1 MRKRKVAIIGSG
13 NIGTDLMIKILRHGQ
28 HLEMAV
34 MVGIDPQSDGLA
46 RARRLG
52 VATTHEGVGGLMQ
65 MAEFAD
71 IDFVFDATSAG
82 AHIKNDAAL
91 REAKPGIRVI
101 DLTPA
106 AIGPYCVPVVNL
118 ADNLHQG
125 NVNMVTCGG
134 QATIPMIA
142 AVSRVAKVHYAE
154 IVASIASQ
162 SAGPGTRANIDEFTE
177 TTSQAIEKVGGAGK
191 GKAIIVLNPAEPP
204 LMMRDTVYILSEL
217 ASQEAIAASI
227 AEMAAAVQAYV
238 PGYRLKQQVQFEVI
252 PEEQAGQP
260 ARRRLFFRP
269 ENRGVPRSGRGG
281 ALSASVRGQPR
292 YYDLGG
298 AGDGGANGRGNAQ
311 RGGSDSMNGKKL
323 YISDVTLRDGMH
335 AIRHQYS
342 LAQVQQIASAL
353 DKAGVDSIEV
363 AHGDGL
369 QGSSFNY
376 GFGAHSDI
384 AWIEAAADVVS
395 QAKIATLL
403 LPGIGTLHD
412 LKAAY
417 QAGARVVR
425 VATHCS
431 EADVAA
437 QHIAFAR
444 ELGMDTVGFLM
455 MSHMISPQAL
465 AQQALKM
472 ESYGATCIYVVDS
485 GGAMNMNDIRDRFRA
500 LKAVLKPE
508 TATGMHAHH
517 NLSLGVANSIVAV
530 EEGCDRIDASL
541 AGMGAG
547 AGNAPLEVFI
557 AAADKLG
564 WQHGT
569 DLYALMNA
577 ADELVRPLQDRPVR
591 VDRETLAL
599 GYAGVY
605 SSFLRHSEAAAK
617 RYGLSAVDILVELGK
632 RRMVGGQEDMI
643 VDVALD
649 LLNRNK

>member
-1 MRKRKVAIIGSG
+1 
-13 NIGTDLMIKILRHGQ
+13 
-28 HLEMAV
+28 
-34 MVGIDPQSDGLA
+34 
-46 RARRLG
+46 
-52 VATTHEGVGGLMQ
+52 
-65 MAEFAD
+65 
-71 IDFVFDATSAG
+71 
-82 AHIKNDAAL
+82 
-91 REAKPGIRVI
+91 
-101 DLTPA
+101 
-106 AIGPYCVPVVNL
+106 
-118 ADNLHQG
+118 
-125 NVNMVTCGG
+125 
-134 QATIPMIA
+134 
-142 AVSRVAKVHYAE
+142 
-154 IVASIASQ
+154 
-162 SAGPGTRANIDEFTE
+162 
-177 TTSQAIEKVGGAGK
+177 
-191 GKAIIVLNPAEPP
+191 
-204 LMMRDTVYILSEL
+204 
-217 ASQEAIAASI
+217 
-227 AEMAAAVQAYV
+227 
-238 PGYRLKQQVQFEVI
+238 
-252 PEEQAGQP
+252 
-260 ARRRLFFRP
+260 
-269 ENRGVPRSGRGG
+269 
-281 ALSASVRGQPR
+281 
-292 YYDLGG
+292 
-298 AGDGGANGRGNAQ
+298 
-311 RGGSDSMNGKKL
+311 MNGKKL

-342 LAQVQQIASAL
+342 LAQVQQIAGAL

-547 AGNAPLEVFI
+547 
-557 AAADKLG
+557 G